1 LSVHVAGFP
10 NDEAKGKKM
19 GRIIRHA
26 LRIAVTALLLHIGL
40 AIAQSYPAGPL
51 RVIVPYPPG
60 GGTDFLARAIAQKLN
75 ESWSQPVVVDN
86 RGGAN
91 GTIGTALAA
100 KAVPDG
106 HTMLIVPIG
115 FAVNPS
121 LYRNLPFDSTRDL
134 LPVTQL
140 ASNPSVLA
148 VHPSLPPRTVKEL
161 IALLKA
167 RPGEINYASSG
178 NGSTPHLATELFKLM
193 TGTRMTHVPYK
204 GGGPATIDVVAG
216 HVPVYIMSPVQAAPH
231 LRSGRLRA
239 LGVTG
244 EKRDPAFPDIP
255 TIAEA
260 GVPGYAMMNWYGL
273 LVPAGTPRPALSKLH
288 AEIVRILHLPEI
300 KDRLAAEGATVVGS
314 TPEQFAAFLKD
325 EVTKAARIV
334 KAAGMTPSN

>member
-1 LSVHVAGFP
+1 MVRTTICVLA
-10 NDEAKGKKM
+10 A
-19 GRIIRHA
+19 A
-26 LRIAVTALLLHIGL
+26 AGL
-40 AIAQSYPAGPL
+40 APPASAQSYPVGPV

-60 GGTDFLARAIAQKLN
+60 GGTDILSRSIAPRLN
-75 ESWSQPVVVDN
+75 EAWGQPVVVEN

-91 GTIGTALAA
+91 GNIGAALVA
-100 KAVPDG
+100 KAAPDG
-106 HTMLIVPIG
+106 YTVLVVPIG

-121 LYRNLPFDSTRDL
+121 LYKDLSFDALKDFA
-134 LPVTQL
+134 PVSQL
-140 ASNPSVLA
+140 ASNPSVLV

-231 LRSGRLRA
+231 MKSGRLRA
-239 LGVTG
+239 LAVTG
-244 EKRDPAFPDIP
+244 ATRDPAFPDLP
-255 TIAEA
+255 TITEA
-260 GVPGYAMMNWYGL
+260 GVPGYALVNWYGM
-273 LVPAGTPRPALSKLH
+273 LVPAGTPPAVVSKLH
-288 AEIVRILHLPEI
+288 AETVRILKVPEL

-314 TPEQFAAFLKD
+314 TPEQFGVFLR
-325 EVTKAARIV
+325 EEMTKFARIV
-334 KAAGMTPSN
+334 KAAGMTATN